1 MSKLKKITDE
11 YISTTS
17 IRDLVSTYQEI
28 ASLRMRAVRDYVLQ
42 NREYFNG
49 LSKVYS
55 LVINSYR
62 NDIHN
67 MHKQG
72 KIVYSGSHDAV
83 SFRRNGEKLYV
94 LLTANTSLYGHIVQE
109 TFSTFKNALL
119 QDSSAKLAVVGKI
132 GHSLMEEAHLEREY
146 VYFDLADTLEDTE
159 NVKRI
164 QEYLLKFET
173 VVIFHGVFE
182 SLLEQKPHESYITGG
197 TGEQLA
203 VNKNVHFMFE
213 PNLQEVLMYFENQI
227 VASSFIQ
234 SLNESYLSK
243 YASRMISLDFALNDI
258 DKSLKKINLT
268 KQKFKHYL
276 GNKKQQDIIA
286 GRTLWKH

>member
-1 MSKLKKITDE
+1 MSRLKKITEE
-11 YISTTS
+11 YKSTIG

-42 NREYFNG
+42 NREYFTG

-62 NDIHN
+62 NEIN
-67 MHKQG
+67 SMHSQG
-72 KIVYSGSHDAV
+72 KLKISGTNDTV
-83 SFRRNGEKLYV
+83 SFRRNGKKLYV
-94 LLTANTSLYGHIVQE
+94 LLSANTALYGNIVQD
-109 TFSTFKNALL
+109 TFNNFRNALL
-119 QDSSAKLAVVGKI
+119 NDKSAELAVVGKI
-132 GHSLMEEAHLEREY
+132 GHTLIEEAGFGRPY
-146 VYFDLADTLEDTE
+146 SYFDLADTLDDTE
-159 NVKRI
+159 NIKKI
-164 QEYLLKFET
+164 QEHLLQFET
-173 VVIFHGVFE
+173 VVVFHGIFE
-182 SLLEQKPHESYITGG
+182 SILEQKPHESYITGG